1 MAGLYEVVVR
11 VGKARACGVRR
22 LEFGVRGARS
32 WGFDRNIVR
41 VAARALI
48 RDAAATSEASGLC
61 EAERRSA
68 AEAELK
74 VYGAL

>member
-1 MAGLYEVVVR
+1 MRVVL
-11 VGKARACGVRR
+11 R

-32 WGFDRNIVR
+32 WGVDRNIVR
-41 VAARALI
+41 VASRALI
-48 RDAAATSEASGLC
+48 RDAAATSATKASGLC